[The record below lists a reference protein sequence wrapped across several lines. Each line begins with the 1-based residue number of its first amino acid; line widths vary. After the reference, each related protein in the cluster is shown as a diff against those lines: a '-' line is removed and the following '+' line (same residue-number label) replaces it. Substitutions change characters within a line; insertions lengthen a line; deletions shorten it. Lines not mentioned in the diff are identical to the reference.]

1 MHPIIQAE
9 MFKTH
14 IRPILFYALENFHLS
29 LSDMKQ
35 IKRIEGNALKRLLG
49 LSTTCKSTDL
59 FLSFEMFNTYDRIK
73 WLKLNHYLRMTKN
86 NFTNGLLN
94 ELETKY
100 VKNSFIEEI
109 KDLTASVILPS
120 EYTLYDKC
128 IIAIEDL
135 NEKYETLIAE
145 SKKVEQLKI
154 IYNLDN
160 KNVMKSIIN
169 DLLESQRHD
178 KNDIDYN

>member
-1 MHPIIQAE
+1 M
-9 MFKTH
+9 
-14 IRPILFYALENFHLS
+14 
-29 LSDMKQ
+29 
-35 IKRIEGNALKRLLG
+35 
-49 LSTTCKSTDL
+49 
-59 FLSFEMFNTYDRIK
+59 
-73 WLKLNHYLRMTKN
+73 
-86 NFTNGLLN
+86 LN

-109 KDLTASVILPS
+109 KDLTASVILSS

-135 NEKYETLIAE
+135 NEKYETLAE

-169 DLLESQRHD
+169 HLLESQRHD